1 MSKLPELPQQ
11 TLKQSYLDNR
21 INSRIEYLEQDLL
34 CWQETHTNAVGEA
47 FRVAMEHSL
56 QEQLK
61 WCQELLR
68 EFNDVMD
75 ELE

>member
-1 MSKLPELPQQ
+1 MSELPQQ

-21 INSRIEYLEQDLL
+21 INSRIKYLEQELL
-34 CWQETHTNAVGEA
+34 FWQKVQPNTVGEA

-75 ELE
+75 ELK